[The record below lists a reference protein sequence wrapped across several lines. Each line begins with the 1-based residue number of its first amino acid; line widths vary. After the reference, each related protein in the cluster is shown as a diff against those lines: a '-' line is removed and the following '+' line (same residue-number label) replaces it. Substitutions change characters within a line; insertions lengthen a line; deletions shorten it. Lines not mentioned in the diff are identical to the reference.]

1 MTRGIQ
7 NIDLDSV
14 VLKTHDR
21 SRHRNTT
28 LTFDLHKVGRGCLLD
43 LIRFNSSGNVN
54 GSAVEKEFFRQ
65 SGFSGIRVTDDSE
78 STASFNFFFK
88 SHNYFFECAK
98 IVSIFL
104 LSFLT

>member
-1 MTRGIQ
+1 MAHYAYLKQLTCLRLYSFACINHHDCGICRHKCTVSILRKILMSRGIQ

-54 GSAVEKEFFRQ
+54 GSSEKQ
-65 SGFSGIRVTDDSE
+65 
-78 STASFNFFFK
+78 
-88 SHNYFFECAK
+88 
-98 IVSIFL
+98 
-104 LSFLT
+104 